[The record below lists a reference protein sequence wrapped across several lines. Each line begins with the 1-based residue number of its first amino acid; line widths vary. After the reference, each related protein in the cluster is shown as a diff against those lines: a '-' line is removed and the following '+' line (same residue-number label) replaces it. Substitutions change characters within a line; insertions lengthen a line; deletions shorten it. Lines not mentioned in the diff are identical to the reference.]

1 MIPAR
6 AGKLRAFSTRN
17 RTLAA
22 RAGTGRCVAF
32 ISVRSRFPFDSR
44 YRRRRVSSSRD
55 VARQTHFASFA
66 VFRLVETQGAPRV
79 HARSSIYVNLRVRWC
94 NRAVCR
100 ACRCD
105 SDYRIFTKRI
115 VYTRRV
121 PSSRR
126 GRGPAVDPGSRSGLS
141 DPVPKA
147 VFLPFVPAGVVGR
160 TPAFVSRHPLR
171 SPNYTPVLSPLDLT
185 LDPSLVSRVTSQ
197 SPPAHGVVG
206 LEQRT
211 TTE

>member
-22 RAGTGRCVAF
+22 RAGTGRGVAF
-32 ISVRSRFPFDSR
+32 PFRPVAFPVRFAVSQT
-44 YRRRRVSSSRD
+44 RVSSSRD

-94 NRAVCR
+94 NRVSRAVAIPIIAYLQSVSYIHVASPRPGGDGVPRWIRDRVRFYPIRSQGGLVSAVCS
-100 ACRCD
+100 CR
-105 SDYRIFTKRI
+105 RT
-115 VYTRRV
+115 
-121 PSSRR
+121 SR
-126 GRGPAVDPGSRSGLS
+126 
-141 DPVPKA
+141 
-147 VFLPFVPAGVVGR
+147 R